1 MDNRIAV
8 FLNDK
13 EETTSLTEEGI
24 IKIYFKEKTKWQIYK
39 ESPFSMDKCNGIK
52 SVRER
57 SLKLIEILEECRI
70 FVASEIIGV
79 PYNILDSRGFDLWEI
94 EGVPEEFLDYVLEE
108 SLREKLSNEEQQKSK
123 QLSQQL
129 SQLGVIDKPIETD
142 KKGCFYL
149 NLKNLQETK
158 SGVSSKQALL
168 PFLTKYTFSELELL
182 CSHVP
187 PWIENFV
194 KEFHFKLDV
203 IKIKSNEY
211 KVVIHTKA

>member
-13 EETTSLTEEGI
+13 DETTSFTEEGI

-39 ESPFSMDKCNGIK
+39 ESLFSMDKCNGIK
-52 SVRER
+52 SVRE
-57 SLKLIEILEECRI
+57 SLFNLIGILEECRI
-70 FVASEIIGV
+70 FVASEIIGL
-79 PYNILDSRGFDLWEI
+79 PYNILDSKGFDLWEI
-94 EGVPEEFLDYVLEE
+94 DGVPEDFLDYVLEE
-108 SLREKLSNEEQQKSK
+108 SLKEKLSNEEQEKSK
-123 QLSQQL
+123 QLLQAE
-129 SQLGVIDKPIETD
+129 VIDKPIETD

-168 PFLTKYTFSELELL
+168 PFLTNYTFSELELL

-194 KEFHFKLDV
+194 KEFHFKLDTV
-203 IKIKSNEY
+203 KIKSNEY
-211 KVVIHTKA
+211 KVVIYTKE